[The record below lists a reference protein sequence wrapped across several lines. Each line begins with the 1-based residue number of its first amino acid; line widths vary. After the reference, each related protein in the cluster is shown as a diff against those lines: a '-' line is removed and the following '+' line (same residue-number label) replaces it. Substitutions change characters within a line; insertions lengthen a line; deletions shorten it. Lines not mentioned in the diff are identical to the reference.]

1 MATLIKR
8 LFVFFQSIMIAGG
21 IKTSGSFTDSVVEY
35 DIDANTYN
43 TIQSLPNP
51 IRRSTLVNS
60 NGFMYNF
67 GGYDITGYSKSVSR
81 IALSLTSDW
90 EALDDMVTA
99 GEDMIVIPYNV

>member
-1 MATLIKR
+1 
-8 LFVFFQSIMIAGG
+8 MIAGG

-60 NGFMYNF
+60 NGSQIRHRCLVPTFMYLHSNSTQ
-67 GGYDITGYSKSVSR
+67 IL
-81 IALSLTSDW
+81 ALKKTVFFTFSD
-90 EALDDMVTA
+90 
-99 GEDMIVIPYNV
+99 

>member
-1 MATLIKR
+1 
-8 LFVFFQSIMIAGG
+8 MIAGG

-51 IRRSTLVNS
+51 VRRSTLVNS
-60 NGFMYNF
+60 NEYMYNF
-67 GGYDITGYSKSVSR
+67 GGCGDGDCYSKSVSR

-90 EALDDMVTA
+90 ETLDDMVTA
-99 GEDMIVIPYNV
+99 GEDMVVIPYNV